1 MDATVPALLYDLNG
15 KLCLIKLNSSRGRE
29 MKKIL
34 VFVLFAVLLVTL
46 AACAPGTPPPKVE
59 ISKPNTVIQFTP
71 PGPNPELDKAPKDG
85 VVAGLF
91 TGLWHG
97 IISPVT
103 LIVSFFN
110 PEIQMYDVFNTG
122 PLYNLG
128 FFIGIAIVFLIL
140 GFSGGRGRSRRR

>member
-1 MDATVPALLYDLNG
+1 MDVTDPALLYDLNG
-15 KLCLIKLNSSRGRE
+15 KLCLIKLNHSRGRE

-34 VFVLFAVLLVTL
+34 VFVLFAMLLVTL
-46 AACAPGTPPPKVE
+46 AACAPGS
-59 ISKPNTVIQFTP
+59 SKELGKTDTAIQFTP
-71 PGPNPELDKAPKDG
+71 PGPNPELNKPAKGG

-128 FFIGIAIVFLIL
+128 FLLGVAIVFLIL
-140 GFSGGRGRSRRR
+140 GFSGGRGRGRRG

>member
-1 MDATVPALLYDLNG
+1 
-15 KLCLIKLNSSRGRE
+15 

-46 AACAPGTPPPKVE
+46 AACAPAAKAELGKSDAT
-59 ISKPNTVIQFTP
+59 IQLTP
-71 PGPNPELDKAPKDG
+71 PGPNPELNKAPKGG

-122 PLYNLG
+122 SLYNLG
-128 FFIGIAIVFLIL
+128 FLIGMALVFLIL
-140 GFSGGRGRSRRR
+140 GFSGSRGRSRKH

>member
-1 MDATVPALLYDLNG
+1 
-15 KLCLIKLNSSRGRE
+15 

-34 VFVLFAVLLVTL
+34 VLVLFAVLLVTL
-46 AACAPGTPPPKVE
+46 AACAAGQPPAKVE
-59 ISKPNTVIQFTP
+59 LSKPNTVIQFTP
-71 PGPNPELDKAPKDG
+71 PGPNPELDKAPKAG

-128 FFIGIAIVFLIL
+128 FFIGIAIIFLIL
-140 GFSGGRGRSRRR
+140 GLSGGRSRKR